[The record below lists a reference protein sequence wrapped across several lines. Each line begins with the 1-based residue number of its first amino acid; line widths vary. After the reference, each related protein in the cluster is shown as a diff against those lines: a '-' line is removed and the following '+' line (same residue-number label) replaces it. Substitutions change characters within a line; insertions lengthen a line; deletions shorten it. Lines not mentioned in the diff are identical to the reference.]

1 MKATASPAAQLGG
14 ILPGNR
20 VLTGGHAREWAS
32 GTGAEAVLFPESAE
46 EVVAIVGAAAETGTR
61 LLPAGRGS
69 WLAAGGWGREA
80 RVIVSMSRMDAV
92 AHYEPADLTLT
103 AGAGIGMDALA
114 DMLAPNGQW
123 LAADGPGCDGGTLGA
138 TVSCGVSG
146 PLAPRYGGVR
156 DNVLGLEVVTGD
168 GRLLRIGGRVVKNVA
183 GFDMVRLFTGS
194 RGSLGLITRA
204 SVRLFPLPAADVTL
218 RFGAG
223 NAPEAV
229 AKARAVCA
237 GAVQAAS
244 VEVFGGDA
252 MAVVVR
258 LLGGAEEVPEACDR
272 VAGSVG
278 EAPDEV
284 LSGAGSEALHRGRL
298 GWEAEADARAGDS
311 RVVARLAA
319 LPDRLGRTVE
329 CADEV
334 AGALRGRIAAD
345 AMSGLVRV
353 KGGCAASRVD
363 ELARCLGS
371 AREAMEAGGG
381 TLTLS
386 EAPRALAARV
396 GWTGTEGGEGGIG
409 GRIKALFDPD
419 SVLAAGRP

>member
-1 MKATASPAAQLGG
+1 MGVGGPVRRPFSSP
-14 ILPGNR
+14 NR
-20 VLTGGHAREWAS
+20 RRKWWRS
-32 GTGAEAVLFPESAE
+32 SR
-46 EVVAIVGAAAETGTR
+46 AAAETGTR

-146 PLAPRYGGVR
+146 PLAPRYGRVR

-258 LLGGAEEVPEACDR
+258 LLGGAEEVREACDR

-284 LSGAGSEALHRGRL
+284 LSGAGSEAPAPGPARLGGGGRCKGRRFPRGR
-298 GWEAEADARAGDS
+298 A
-311 RVVARLAA
+311 
-319 LPDRLGRTVE
+319 
-329 CADEV
+329 
-334 AGALRGRIAAD
+334 
-345 AMSGLVRV
+345 
-353 KGGCAASRVD
+353 
-363 ELARCLGS
+363 
-371 AREAMEAGGG
+371 AGG
-381 TLTLS
+381 
-386 EAPRALAARV
+386 
-396 GWTGTEGGEGGIG
+396 
-409 GRIKALFDPD
+409 
-419 SVLAAGRP
+419 AAGPARPHGGVRGPRSPAPCGAGSPPMP

>member
-1 MKATASPAAQLGG
+1 MKAAASPAARLGG
-14 ILPGNR
+14 ILPASR

-32 GTGAEAVLFPESAE
+32 GTGAETVLFPESAE
-46 EVVAIVGAAAETGTR
+46 EVVAIVGAAADTGTR

-80 RVIVSMSRMDAV
+80 HAIVSMARMNAV

-146 PLAPRYGGVR
+146 PLAPRYGRVR

-168 GRLLRIGGRVVKNVA
+168 GRLLRVGGRVVKNVA

-218 RFGAG
+218 CFGAG
-223 NAPEAV
+223 NATEAV
-229 AKARAVCA
+229 AKARAVCT
-237 GAVQAAS
+237 GAVPAAA
-244 VEVFGGDA
+244 VEVSGDDGT
-252 MAVVVR
+252 VVMVR
-258 LLGGAEEVPEACDR
+258 LLGGAEEVREGSDR

-284 LSGAGSEALHRGRL
+284 LSGAGSAAMHRGRL
-298 GWEAEADARAGDS
+298 GWEAEPGAGGGAA

-329 CADEV
+329 CAVEV
-334 AGALRGRIAAD
+334 GGALRGRIAAD
-345 AMSGLVRV
+345 AMCGLVRV

-363 ELARCLGS
+363 EVAECLGS

-386 EAPRALAARV
+386 EAPRTLAARV
-396 GWTGTEGGEGGIG
+396 GWTGVGGGEGGLAR
-409 GRIKALFDPD
+409 RIKALFDPH
-419 SVLAAGRP
+419 SVLAAERP